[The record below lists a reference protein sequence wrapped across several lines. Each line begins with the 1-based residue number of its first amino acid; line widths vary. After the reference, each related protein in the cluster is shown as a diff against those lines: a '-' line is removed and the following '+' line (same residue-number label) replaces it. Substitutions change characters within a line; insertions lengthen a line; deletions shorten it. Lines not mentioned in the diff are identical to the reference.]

1 MIYYVALLESNFS
14 YTFLDSAVDRQRKL
28 IDNIKAQCEDN
39 VALKYLILNGMFSV
53 DKGLSFNEGGGGG
66 GGGCFKKREGGGVSL
81 TFILTNTFQCYL
93 SLSLW

>member
-53 DKGLSFNEGGGGG
+53 DKGLSFNEGGGG
-66 GGGCFKKREGGGVSL
+66 RQYNGGVKKISEERRVG
-81 TFILTNTFQCYL
+81 Q
-93 SLSLW
+93 

>member
-53 DKGLSFNEGGGGG
+53 DKGLSWGGGGG
-66 GGGCFKKREGGGVSL
+66 GGGVGQKRGGGGGGI
-81 TFILTNTFQCYL
+81 TYFYTN
-93 SLSLW
+93 

>member
-53 DKGLSFNEGGGGG
+53 DKGLSFNE
-66 GGGCFKKREGGGVSL
+66 EGGGEGGVL
-81 TFILTNTFQCYL
+81 KKGRVGGYHLLLY
-93 SLSLW
+93 